1 MIIQKMKLPFI
12 IIIDDDN
19 QVLRA
24 IQRDVRNKYREE
36 YKVLAAE
43 SASEALEAVK
53 ELKLKN
59 EAVALFI
66 SDQRMPEMEGLTF
79 LGKTKEFFPDAK
91 KVLLTAYSDIEA
103 AIKAINNLKLD
114 YYLLKPWNPPEE
126 KLYPVITDLLDDWQN
141 NFIPEFE
148 GIKIIGYQWSP
159 VSHRIKDFLTGNLIP
174 YKWFDI
180 ELNKEAGE
188 LIKLH
193 KIELNELP
201 AVLFEDGVLLKNP
214 SESEVA
220 EKIGLKSTA
229 SGDLYDVVIVGAGP
243 AGLAAAV
250 YGGSEGLKTL
260 LIEKKAP
267 GGQAGTSSRIENYL
281 GFPSGLSGADLTR
294 RAVTQAARFGVEFLS
309 PCQVIDINIKDNY
322 KILSLSNGSEIKTHT
337 IILSTGVDYNTLDIK
352 GINELTGAGVYY
364 GSAATEAH
372 SCKDKNVFIIGGGNS
387 AGQAAMYLSGFA
399 KNVFIVIRKN
409 SLDSTMSRY
418 LIDQINKTNNISII
432 TNSIIIEA
440 AGKNK
445 LECITLENI
454 ETGERR
460 TNEAVALFIFIGARP
475 VTDWIKLNIFKD
487 PKGFIE
493 TGRDLFKYENFK
505 KSWKLERD
513 PFLLEIGIPGIF
525 TAGDVRAGA
534 MNRVASAVGEGAMAI
549 KLVHEYLAK
558 F

>member
-1 MIIQKMKLPFI
+1 MKLPFI
-12 IIIDDDN
+12 IIIDDDI

-24 IQRDVRNKYREE
+24 IQRDVRNKFRED

-43 SASEALEAVK
+43 SAIEALEAVK
-53 ELKLKN
+53 ELKSQN
-59 EAVALFI
+59 ETVALFI

-79 LGKTKEFFPDAK
+79 LGKAKEFFPEAK

-159 VSHRIKDFLTGNLIP
+159 ASHKIKDFLTGNLIP
-174 YKWFDI
+174 YKWFDV

-188 LIKLH
+188 LINLH

-201 AVLFEDGVLLKNP
+201 AVLFEDRAFLKNP
-214 SESEVA
+214 AESEVA

-294 RAVTQAARFGVEFLS
+294 RAVTQAARFGVELLS
-309 PCQVIDINIKDNY
+309 PCQVVDINIKDNY
-322 KILSLSNGSEIKTHT
+322 KILSLSNGPEIKTHT

-364 GSAATEAH
+364 GSATTEAH
-372 SCKDKNVFIIGGGNS
+372 SCKGKNVFIVGGGNS
-387 AGQAAMYLSGFA
+387 AGQAAMYLSAFA

-432 TNSIIIEA
+432 INSVIIEA
-440 AGKNK
+440 VGKNK

-454 ETGERR
+454 ETGERK
-460 TNEAVALFIFIGARP
+460 TNEAGALFVFIGARP

-513 PFLLEIGIPGIF
+513 PFLLETGIPGIF

-549 KLVHEYLAK
+549 KLVHEYLARV
-558 F
+558 